1 MKPYCCYG
9 KGILCIYASSF
20 GACLCTACINEEV
33 IENERVLFEE
43 NIFLAKE
50 NENEH

>member
-20 GACLCTACINEEV
+20 GTCLCTACINEEV